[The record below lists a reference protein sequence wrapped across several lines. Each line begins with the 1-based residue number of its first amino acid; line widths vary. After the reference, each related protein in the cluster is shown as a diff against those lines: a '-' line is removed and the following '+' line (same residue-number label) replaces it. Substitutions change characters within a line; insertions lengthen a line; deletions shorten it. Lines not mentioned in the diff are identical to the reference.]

1 MQVKYFNMELD
12 KLLKIVEEVENKP
25 NKDLIEVQKELID
38 EFEKTKDLIV
48 NLTKH
53 LENVEDLYDKVN
65 NEIGKRIT
73 K

>member
-1 MQVKYFNMELD
+1 MELD

-38 EFEKTKDLIV
+38 EFEKTKDLII

-53 LENVEDLYDKVN
+53 LENVEDLYEKVN

>member
-1 MQVKYFNMELD
+1 MELD

-38 EFEKTKDLIV
+38 EFEKTKDLII

>member
-1 MQVKYFNMELD
+1 MELD

-25 NKDLIEVQKELID
+25 NKDLIDVQKELID